1 MRRNILTA
9 ACVAAALAI
18 PLAGCGKTSDE
29 ESAAAGGGGGGGGGE
44 VTVAFVP
51 KLVGI
56 PYFTAME
63 NGGKQAAED
72 LGVEF
77 VYEGPTTA
85 DSAKQIEV
93 IDSLITRKVDVL
105 AVAPNDP
112 AAVKPIL
119 ERAAEQGIIVMT
131 SDTDA
136 PDAPREVWVNQATS
150 DAIGTA
156 VIEALASQMDGDGKY
171 AIVSCGP
178 TAQNLNEWIEVQK
191 RVAKEKYPDMELV
204 AVKYAGEDQ
213 QAAVK
218 VAKDL
223 MTANPDLEGLVG
235 ECTTSAPGVAQAIT
249 EMKKVGE
256 VVSTGIGTPTAMAE
270 YIRSGAQAKV
280 VLWDPQNLGYL
291 TVWAGKQLADGK
303 ELQPENE
310 VGGPIDSV
318 QFTAS
323 DKQLLLG
330 PPITFDESN
339 IAEYDGKF

>member
-1 MRRNILTA
+1 MM
-9 ACVAAALAI
+9 
-18 PLAGCGKTSDE
+18 GCGKSSDDE
-29 ESAAAGGGGGGGGGE
+29 EGAAAGGGGGAE
-44 VTVAFVP
+44 QITVAFVP

-63 NGGKQAAED
+63 NGGKQAAEE
-72 LGVEF
+72 LGVKF

-93 IDSLITRKVDVL
+93 INSLITQNVDVL

-119 ERAAEQGIIVMT
+119 ERAAEQGIKVLT

-150 DAIGTA
+150 EAIGTA
-156 VIEALASQMDGDGKY
+156 VVEALASQMDGKGKW

-178 TAQNLNEWIEVQK
+178 TAQNLNGWIEVQK
-191 RVAKEKYPDMELV
+191 QVAKEKYPDMELIG
-204 AVKYAGEDQ
+204 VKFAGEDQ

-218 VAKDL
+218 IAKDL
-223 MTANPDLEGLVG
+223 MTANPDLKGLVG

-249 EMKKVGE
+249 EMKKVGD

-270 YIRSGAQAKV
+270 YIESGAQAKV

-291 TVWAGKQLADGK
+291 TVWAGKQLAEGK
-303 ELQPENE
+303 ALQAENE
-310 VGGPIDSV
+310 VGPPVGTAK
-318 QFTAS
+318 FTEA